1 MVSCLPGSD
10 RALKPLGFI
19 TQSWR
24 KHAPLGV
31 VDRDGSKD
39 RPEGSSTAL
48 QEELQ
53 QAKDCT
59 VAVWKQ
65 VASSEEKHNLGISP

>member
-1 MVSCLPGSD
+1 M
-10 RALKPLGFI
+10 KPLGVKA
-19 TQSWR
+19 QNWR
-24 KHAPLGV
+24 KHTRLSV
-31 VDRDGSKD
+31 VDRDGGKD
-39 RPEGSSTAL
+39 RPEGSSTSL

>member
-1 MVSCLPGSD
+1 M
-10 RALKPLGFI
+10 KPLRFI
-19 TQSWR
+19 KQNWR
-24 KHAPLGV
+24 KHSPLGV
-31 VDRDGSKD
+31 IDRDGSKD

-59 VAVWKQ
+59 VVVWKQ
-65 VASSEEKHNLGISP
+65 VASSEEKQTLGYLHN